1 MTEPEAARP
10 RRTGARALVIALVV
24 VAAAAVV
31 WGVVSWQRGDQWR
44 DRADARAE
52 VLDELE
58 SQLAA
63 ANEEITAL
71 EGRLDEL
78 ASEKAG
84 TEDEREAAVITADQL
99 EELVRQAGLV
109 ATDLDTC
116 ARGAVDVVNLV
127 NSLGEYDVEE
137 VNAYVVEVQDVCGRA
152 LAENDALQQ
161 AIESIDQAEPQPA
174 GSEDGG

>member
-1 MTEPEAARP
+1 V
-10 RRTGARALVIALVV
+10 GLVV
-24 VAAAAVV
+24 LLVAAVA
-31 WGVVSWQRGDQWR
+31 WGVVAWRRGEQWH
-44 DRADARAE
+44 DRADSRGE
-52 VLDELE
+52 LLDELE
-58 SQLAA
+58 SEMTT

-127 NSLGEYDVEE
+127 NSLGEYDVEQ
-137 VNAYVVEVQDVCGRA
+137 VNTYVVDVQDVCGRA
-152 LAENDALQQ
+152 LAGNDALQQ
-161 AIESIDQAEPQPA
+161 AIESLDQPPA
-174 GSEDGG
+174 DPGDG